1 MLCLPSKKSASES
14 QTSGIGKHRE
24 PTSICG
30 IQLHSLKAF
39 MLLQYSAS
47 PFPYTTQVGLPA
59 ELIAL
64 LDDRDWVPV
73 METYVGSFEID
84 EEVTW
89 A

>member
-1 MLCLPSKKSASES
+1 
-14 QTSGIGKHRE
+14 
-24 PTSICG
+24 
-30 IQLHSLKAF
+30 